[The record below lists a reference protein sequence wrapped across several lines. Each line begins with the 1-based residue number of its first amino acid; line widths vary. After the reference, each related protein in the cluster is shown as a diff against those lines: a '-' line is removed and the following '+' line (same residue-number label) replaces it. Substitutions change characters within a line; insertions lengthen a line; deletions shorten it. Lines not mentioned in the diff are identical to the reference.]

1 MTQPDPIDTTLAELR
16 QSFADIS
23 TMINIA
29 IALRR
34 NSGHLLTLLR
44 SMMIDLCEQIGH
56 AVALRAKADHF
67 DALSQLPIL
76 PLSSEE
82 KAHAHALKDQCFE
95 CRQKSTLRG

>member
-1 MTQPDPIDTTLAELR
+1 MAQQDPIDTTLAELR

-44 SMMIDLCEQIGH
+44 SMLSDLCEQI
-56 AVALRAKADHF
+56 D
-67 DALSQLPIL
+67 
-76 PLSSEE
+76 
-82 KAHAHALKDQCFE
+82 HALPSLPEEGEHDA
-95 CRQKSTLRG
+95 

>member
-34 NSGHLLTLLR
+34 NSSHLLILLR
-44 SMMIDLCEQIGH
+44 SIMSDLCEQIDRLD
-56 AVALRAKADHF
+56 VPP
-67 DALSQLPIL
+67 LPAQIL
-76 PLSSEE
+76 PAGEGES
-82 KAHAHALKDQCFE
+82 DV
-95 CRQKSTLRG
+95 

>member
-56 AVALRAKADHF
+56 AVA
-67 DALSQLPIL
+67 SLPGEGE
-76 PLSSEE
+76 S
-82 KAHAHALKDQCFE
+82 DV
-95 CRQKSTLRG
+95 